1 MTHQITVVGL
11 GVGEL
16 EQLPYGIYKRLT
28 ETKQPIYLRTA
39 DHPVVSELMAE
50 GMKFTS
56 FDSVYEKHD
65 QFEGVYR
72 EIVATLLEQ
81 AEKEPIIYAVPGHPL
96 VAESTVQQLL
106 AQTEHLDII
115 GGQSFLDP
123 MFAAVGVDP
132 IEGFQLLDATAFDID
147 EAQIRQHLLIGQV
160 YDQLVAGDLKV
171 MLMERYPDEHNVT
184 LVTAAGTSRQHV
196 TTVPLHEL
204 DHITTLS
211 NLTTVY
217 VPPVTDQT
225 VLNRDFTTLKH
236 IIARLR
242 GEGGCPWD
250 QEQTHE
256 SLKKHLIEESYE
268 LLEAIDLQD
277 DNLMIEELGDVL
289 LQVML
294 HAQIGLDEGYFDVRD
309 VIGSVSDKMIRR
321 HPHVF
326 GDVEVD
332 SAADV
337 VNNWQEIKAQEKSD
351 RTYLLDGVTKGA
363 PALLRA
369 EQIQKK
375 VARVGFEWETVAG
388 ALDKVQEEIQEL
400 KEAPAEEQLGEFG
413 DILFSLALVGK
424 YMELSA
430 EDALQQTNDKFIR
443 RFTRM
448 EQLADRPLTE
458 LSLTEKDALW
468 NQSKQEE
475 QS

>member
-1 MTHQITVVGL
+1 MTHRITVVGL

-16 EQLPYGIYKRLT
+16 EQLPFGVYKLLK
-28 ETKQPIYLRTA
+28 ETTQPVYLRTA
-39 DHPVVSELMAE
+39 DHPVVSELATE

-56 FDSVYEKHD
+56 FDSIYERHDRFEAVYAD
-65 QFEGVYR
+65 
-72 EIVATLLEQ
+72 IVETLLEQ
-81 AEKEPIIYAVPGHPL
+81 AKQEAVIYAVPGHPL

-106 AQTEHLDII
+106 ARATDIDI
-115 GGQSFLDP
+115 VGGQSFLDP

-132 IEGFQLLDATAFDID
+132 IEGFQLLDATAFRVD
-147 EAQIRQHLLIGQV
+147 EAQIRQHVLIGQV
-160 YDQLVAGDLKV
+160 YDAFVAGDLKV
-171 MLMERYPDEHNVT
+171 MLMERYPDEHPVT
-184 LVTAAGTSRQHV
+184 LVTAAGTSKQHV
-196 TTVPLHEL
+196 MTVPLYEL
-204 DHITTLS
+204 DRVTMLS

-217 VPPVTDQT
+217 VPPVTEEKA
-225 VLNRDFTTLKH
+225 LNRDFATLKD

-294 HAQIGLDEGYFDVRD
+294 HAQIGLDEGYFDIRD

-326 GDVEVD
+326 AEATVD

-337 VNNWQEIKAQEKSD
+337 VANWQTIKSQEKPE
-351 RTYLLDGVTKGA
+351 RKYLLDGVTKGA
-363 PALLRA
+363 PALMRA

-375 VARVGFEWETVAG
+375 VAKVGFEWDTVSG
-388 ALDKVQEEIQEL
+388 ALEKVQEEIREL
-400 KEAPAEEQLGEFG
+400 QEAPPKEQLAEFG
-413 DILFSLALVGK
+413 DLLFSLVLVGK
-424 YMELSA
+424 YMGLSG
-430 EDALQQTNDKFIR
+430 EEALQLTNDKFIR

-448 EQLADRPLTE
+448 EQLAKRPVEE
-458 LSLTEKDALW
+458 LSLDEQDQLW
-468 NQSKQEE
+468 NQAKQEE

>member
-16 EQLPYGIYKRLT
+16 EQLPFGIYKLLK
-28 ETKQPIYLRTA
+28 ETTLPVYLRTA

-50 GMKFTS
+50 GMEFTS
-56 FDSVYEKHD
+56 FDFIYEKHD
-65 QFEGVYR
+65 RFESVYS

-81 AEKEPIIYAVPGHPL
+81 ARTEPVIYAVPGHPL

-106 AQTEHLDII
+106 NQSDNIKI
-115 GGQSFLDP
+115 VGGQSFLDP

-171 MLMERYPDEHNVT
+171 MLMERYPDEHDVT
-184 LVTAAGTSRQHV
+184 LVTAAGTSREHV
-196 TTVPLHEL
+196 VTVPLYEL
-204 DHITTLS
+204 DHVTTLS

-225 VLNRDFTTLKH
+225 ILNRDFTTLKQ

-309 VIGSVSDKMIRR
+309 VIGSVSEKMIRR

-326 GDVEVD
+326 GDVKVD
-332 SAADV
+332 SATDV
-337 VNNWQEIKAQEKSD
+337 VNNWQEIKAQEKPE
-351 RTYLLDGVTKGA
+351 RTSLLDGVTKGA
-363 PALLRA
+363 PALMRA

-375 VARVGFEWETVAG
+375 VAKVGFEWETVAG
-388 ALDKVQEEIQEL
+388 ALDKVREEIQEL
-400 KEAPAEEQLGEFG
+400 QEAPAEEQLGEFG

-458 LSLTEKDALW
+458 LSLAEQDALW

>member
-16 EQLPYGIYKRLT
+16 EQLPYGIYKRLK

-56 FDSVYEKHD
+56 FDSIYEKHD

-81 AEKEPIIYAVPGHPL
+81 SEKEPIIYAVPGHPL

-106 AQTEHLDII
+106 AQTENLDII

-171 MLMERYPDEHNVT
+171 MLMERYPDEHDVT

-196 TTVPLHEL
+196 KTVPLYEL

-225 VLNRDFTTLKH
+225 ILNRDFTTLKQ

-326 GDVEVD
+326 GDVKVD

-337 VNNWQEIKAQEKSD
+337 VTNWQEIKAQEKSE

-375 VARVGFEWETVAG
+375 VAKVGFEWETVAG
-388 ALDKVQEEIQEL
+388 ALEKVREEIQEL
-400 KEAPAEEQLGEFG
+400 KEAPVEEQLGEFG

-458 LSLTEKDALW
+458 LSLAEQDALW